1 MISQESKTFLEV
13 EMENKTRRF
22 LKKLPFFHKLPEFD
36 KEIILR
42 ENVPMGVL
50 FQKCTFFNP
59 SKSFQHLIP
68 INSLTISISQTSTCS
83 SSCLLYWARK
93 RPISFR
99 IS

>member
-59 SKSFQHLIP
+59 SKRIQHLISR
-68 INSLTISISQTSTCS
+68 NSL
-83 SSCLLYWARK
+83 
-93 RPISFR
+93 
-99 IS
+99 